1 MGFEDVLKVVS
12 VVLIPSIGAVV
23 WLLREVYG
31 LRGDLKELQME
42 IKKEREGNT
51 ARLGQLERSVERLAD
66 SVTQLTLIMA
76 RAGIDGE
83 TPKRGAA
90 NHG

>member
-1 MGFEDVLKVVS
+1 MSIEDVLKVVS

-31 LRGDLKELQME
+31 LRGDLRELQSE
-42 IKKEREGNT
+42 
-51 ARLGQLERSVERLAD
+51 ARTQAARMSQLERSVERLAN
-66 SVTQLTLIMA
+66 SVTELTLILA
-76 RAGIDGE
+76 RSGIEADR
-83 TPKRGAA
+83 K